1 MNLIASHF
9 KCWALVR
16 YSLWPPCIAD
26 AEIIFLSCFFLSF
39 FLLFSSPNLSGHR
52 LDVCHTST
60 HGVAIVQ
67 IYNAGLKCG
76 ARGSL
81 EMQNPKNRHLGIVAQ
96 LCLAVFLQ
104 LRHISTIGK
113 KFVRQ
118 QYLLH
123 MSPQCGELWPTNSWD
138 RFGSLGYPSTFQR
151 VSHLGSVTVR
161 HSSTWCQP
169 NFAALNRGHHLYL
182 AGRPSRWALAHI
194 LVTYNF

>member
-1 MNLIASHF
+1 LQVISSVEHWSDTHYGRPAWQMRRLFFCPVS
-9 KCWALVR
+9 
-16 YSLWPPCIAD
+16 S
-26 AEIIFLSCFFLSF
+26 FLSF

-113 KFVRQ
+113 N
-118 QYLLH
+118 LLD
-123 MSPQCGELWPTNSWD
+123 NNI
-138 RFGSLGYPSTFQR
+138 
-151 VSHLGSVTVR
+151 
-161 HSSTWCQP
+161 SSTCP
-169 NFAALNRGHHLYL
+169 HNVVNFGPLTAEIGLGVWGTPAHFSGFRIL
-182 AGRPSRWALAHI
+182 AVLLCGT
-194 LVTYNF
+194 LVLGVSQTLQH